1 MNKSD
6 LISKVASTTGVSQTD
21 SEKVINGFLTEIKS
35 ALVTGEKVQIIGFG
49 SFDKTTRAAYTGRNP
64 RTGEPVQVSESH
76 NVKFTVGGP
85 LKDAVNGK

>member
-6 LISKVASTTGVSQTD
+6 LIGKVATSTGVSQADT
-21 SEKVINGFLTEIKS
+21 EKVINGFLAETKS
-35 ALVTGEKVQIIGFG
+35 ALVAGDKVQLIGFG
-49 SFDKTTRAAYTGRNP
+49 SFEKTTRAAHTGRNP
-64 RTGEPVQVSESH
+64 RTGESIQVAESH